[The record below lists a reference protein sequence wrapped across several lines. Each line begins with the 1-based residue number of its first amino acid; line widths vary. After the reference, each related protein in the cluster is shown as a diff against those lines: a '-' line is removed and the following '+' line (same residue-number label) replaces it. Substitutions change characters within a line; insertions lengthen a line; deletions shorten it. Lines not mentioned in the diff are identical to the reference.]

1 VTLIKTTN
9 GNLFGGYT
17 ALPWDSSNTYKVDKN
32 AFIYSLV
39 NKKKQ
44 PFIAKSNRNPTGS
57 IYCSV
62 SNGPVFGNSNG
73 YDLKIV
79 SDSNSNTNS
88 SSSFK
93 YSYEHPCYPYG
104 SNAAKSILDG
114 AEKFQT
120 VEIEVFRL
128 N

>member
-1 VTLIKTTN
+1 M
-9 GNLFGGYT
+9 
-17 ALPWDSSNTYKVDKN
+17 
-32 AFIYSLV
+32 
-39 NKKKQ
+39 
-44 PFIAKSNRNPTGS
+44 
-57 IYCSV
+57 
-62 SNGPVFGNSNG
+62 FGNFNV

-88 SSSFK
+88 SSSLDNC
-93 YSYEHPCYPYG
+93 YHHPGYPYG
-104 SNAAKSILDG
+104 SNEDKSILAG